1 MDATKPAPRT
11 YPVGGDRDVRVRAV
25 LGTHRLELGVEL
37 LEKGLRAITSVG
49 RVLRLRFHQRDQRFE
64 WRQRIRDSQGRTV
77 AWRVVGAR
85 VPDEIRRTLW
95 AETRSRVDGV
105 EQWIAMRQDARSVL
119 NLVDWLV
126 AHGREWPAA
135 LLQVTWEGEGKIGRV
150 HWTFRADGAIQE
162 TRNWQ
167 TPARPITAYGQATA
181 AVVSGI
187 DVARPR
193 GTHAESVSRDLVERH
208 AAIDARLRRLSEL
221 LREQHAGIRLYR
233 VERKDTWC
241 FREIAYAGGTRH
253 LRAAVV
259 GQRAA
264 TLTPQPQG
272 NVGEAMQLLGERV
285 QLRRLLRVIAELT
298 EVAGFWP
305 GGRWKLAARD
315 AAGKAL
321 WQKTA
326 SRDGLLGRAYTRGRD
341 GASCISGEGDEGE
354 GAGAEEA

>member
-25 LGTHRLELGVEL
+25 MGTHRLELGVEL

-64 WRQRIRDSQGRTV
+64 WRQRIRDTRGRTM

-85 VPDEIRRTLW
+85 VPEEIRQTLW

-105 EQWIAMRQDARSVL
+105 EQWLAMRQDARSVL

-126 AHGREWPAA
+126 AHGLEWPAA

-150 HWTFRADGAIQE
+150 HWTFRADGAIQQ

-167 TPARPITAYGQATA
+167 TPARPLTAYGQATA

-187 DVARPR
+187 DAARPR

-208 AAIDARLRRLSEL
+208 AAIDARLRKLAGL

-233 VERKDTWC
+233 VEPKDTWC
-241 FREIAYAGGTRH
+241 FREIAYAGGTRY

-259 GQRAA
+259 EQRAA
-264 TLTPQPQG
+264 TLRPQAQS
-272 NVGEAMQLLGERV
+272 NVVEGMQLLGERV

-298 EVAGFWP
+298 EVAGLWP
-305 GGRWKLAARD
+305 GGRWKLEAID
-315 AAGKAL
+315 DAGKTL
-321 WQKTA
+321 WHKTA
-326 SRDGLLGRAYTRGRD
+326 SREGILGRAYTKGRN
-341 GASCISGEGDEGE
+341 GASCI
-354 GAGAEEA
+354 